1 MEQRRSSTRDTLV
14 TLYFGQNDGSWISQ
28 QPNEKPKLLKIIN
41 VTNMVRPKSEPSLQ
55 TGFQRN
61 HCSVMSAVVAA
72 GKYTTHLV
80 LVTGLVIIYLWIA
93 PICPDSVYTV
103 NSKTQNSLD
112 LCYQYFKVYTQW
124 CRFLSQEVRE
134 ISRFFVA
141 PPTQVRPRPPRDIS
155 RAKFK
160 LFLIN
165 LHH

>member
-112 LCYQYFKVYTQW
+112 LCYQYFKVCTHP
-124 CRFLSQEVRE
+124 RGRE
-134 ISRFFVA
+134 SHSSSISRVLF
-141 PPTQVRPRPPRDIS
+141 PPKQR
-155 RAKFK
+155 KEGM
-160 LFLIN
+160 
-165 LHH
+165 